1 VCGQEGEGRNFIE
14 THAYPALHARN
25 VTGDSQQFISGVDAV
40 ASLEGAPDAMVVIAP
55 DLSLT
60 WANAAAETLFGVR
73 RSDRLFGNV
82 VELVHPEDL
91 ALVTHA
97 FATVHSKPVGTPLE
111 VRVATSQGWRLV
123 EIVGRWVPEL
133 GDQGSIVAA
142 MRDLTDRRK
151 WDLASGADERLRR
164 LVDHADVITFLV
176 DVEGLVTS
184 HSPALTRRLGHD
196 PEAVQGYPLTNLI
209 DEEQRD
215 LVARI
220 FQSLAG
226 RHDDGV
232 VHREVIEVGLLSVRR
247 PESVPYELTIVDL
260 HDDPI
265 VCGYVVTAHDVSR
278 LRTVRRALEHQA
290 MHDELT
296 ELGNRRLLMQQL
308 AEWHDHDVTY
318 AIAFIDIDRF
328 KPVNDLFGHESGD
341 RVLRTLSGRLV
352 DAMERYRNAVVV
364 RLSGDEFVVAVPV
377 DPETAELA
385 CANVLATVSEVFDR
399 AIYLPAGPINLTG
412 SIGVSTGD
420 GHESVEEVIARA
432 DDAMYL
438 RKRESRG
445 GPPMTLI
452 DNKARRELAEELVGA
467 IDRDEIVVH
476 YQPIVDLL
484 TREVDGVEALVRW
497 NHPTSGLLAPGAFL
511 SIAQDIGLDADLDR
525 YVLKVAATAVAQ
537 RIAEYGRDFK
547 LTVNISAPHL
557 VDVTTP
563 DYVADVL
570 RSSGLKPEL
579 LWLEITEHA
588 VLQRSGIS
596 ASTTTL
602 TAFQRLEQMGVRIAI
617 DDFGTGFSSL
627 SSLMNYPIKMVKID
641 QSFVGGFPS
650 DQRSAA
656 MVESLLT
663 LGKRMGIVTVA
674 EGIERVEQLDELV
687 ELGCRLGQG
696 YLLGRPSPYLPGEL
710 QGAPMRVLRSLA

>member
-1 VCGQEGEGRNFIE
+1 M
-14 THAYPALHARN
+14 
-25 VTGDSQQFISGVDAV
+25 TGVSQQLVPGVDAMV
-40 ASLEGAPDAMVVIAP
+40 SLEFAPDAMVIIAP
-55 DLSLT
+55 DLSLA
-60 WANAAAETLFGVR
+60 WANAAAEALFGVG
-73 RSDRLFGNV
+73 RSERIAAHV
-82 VELVHPEDL
+82 VDLIHPEDVPL
-91 ALVTHA
+91 ITHA
-97 FATVHSKPVGTPLE
+97 FKTVHDKPVGTPLE
-111 VRVATSQGWRLV
+111 VRVATSRGWRLV
-123 EIVGRWVPEL
+123 EIVGRWVPGL
-133 GDQGSIVAA
+133 GEHGSIVAA

-151 WDLASGADERLRR
+151 WDLAAHADEQLRR
-164 LVDHADVITFLV
+164 LVDHADVITLLV
-176 DVEGLVTS
+176 DINGNVTS

-196 PEAVQGYPLTNLI
+196 PEAVQGRPLTDLV
-209 DEEQRD
+209 DEEQRE
-215 LVARI
+215 LLSRMFLAM
-220 FQSLAG
+220 AG

-232 VHREVIEVGLLSVRR
+232 VHREVVEVGLLSGRR
-247 PESVPYELTIVDL
+247 AESVPYELTIVDL

-278 LRTVRRALEHQA
+278 LRAVSRALEHQA

-296 ELGNRRLLMQQL
+296 ELANRRLLLQQL
-308 AEWHDHDVTY
+308 EAWHHDDVTY
-318 AIAFIDIDRF
+318 AIAYIDIDRF

-341 RVLRTLSGRLV
+341 RVLRTLAGRLI
-352 DAMERYRNAVVV
+352 DAMDRYREAIVA

-377 DPETAELA
+377 DRETAELGS
-385 CANVLATVSEVFDR
+385 ATVHATVAEVFDR
-399 AIYLPAGPINLTG
+399 PIYLPAGPINLTA

-420 GHESVEEVIARA
+420 GRESVGDVIARA

-445 GPPMTLI
+445 GPPMTLV

-467 IDRDEIVVH
+467 IDRGEIVVH

-484 TREVDGVEALVRW
+484 TREIDGVEALVRW
-497 NHPTSGLLAPGAFL
+497 HHPTSGLLAPGAFL

-525 YVLKVAATAVAQ
+525 YVLSVAAHAVAQ
-537 RIAEYGRDFK
+537 GIAQYGREFR
-547 LTVNISAPHL
+547 LTVNVSAPHL

-563 DYVADVL
+563 DYVAEVL

-588 VLQRSGIS
+588 VLQRSGIGP
-596 ASTTTL
+596 STTTMA
-602 TAFQRLEQMGVRIAI
+602 AFKHLEQMGVRIAI

-641 QSFVGGFPS
+641 QSFVSGIPT
-650 DQRSAA
+650 DQRRVA

-663 LGKRMGIVTVA
+663 LGKRMGITTVA
-674 EGIERVEQLDELV
+674 EGVERQEQLDALA

-696 YLLGRPSPYLPGEL
+696 YLLGRPSPYLPYEI
-710 QGAPMRVLRSLA
+710 QGTPMRVLRSMT